1 MIFNNNNNKKVDLN
15 IQLTALLG
23 AMGGILGVYL
33 GFSFIAIFELI
44 EVISRY
50 LMCSSNKPTTKKK
63 SNEKVIKKD
72 SSTKVNTI
80 SSTTTKKA
88 F

>member
-1 MIFNNNNNKKVDLN
+1 MEFI

-23 AMGGILGVYL
+23 AIGGILGVYL

-50 LMCSSNKPTTKKK
+50 LMCSSSNKPKKE
-63 SNEKVIKKD
+63 STKKD
-72 SSTKVNTI
+72 SSAKVHTI
-80 SSTTTKKA
+80 STATTKKA